1 MNALLNNSRDPQP
14 KFPWQF
20 ATLIGSLGIGTLLL
34 ILMLLEI
41 I

>member
-1 MNALLNNSRDPQP
+1 MNTPLDKTGGSQV

-20 ATLIGSLGIGTLLL
+20 VALIGSLGIGTLLL
-34 ILMLLEI
+34 LLMLLEI

>member
-1 MNALLNNSRDPQP
+1 MSALLNNNANPQG

-20 ATLIGSLGIGTLLL
+20 AAMIGSLGIGTLLL
-34 ILMLLEI
+34 LLMLLEI